1 MTTTTDTTSGAD
13 TAPSVQ
19 RLAQQQSFWE
29 RTNKA
34 TLVMAGV
41 TLAVFVFFAVADDAF
56 LTFANLSNLATQI
69 GPVLIVGVAMT
80 FVITA
85 GQIDLSVGSIVA
97 FVAAISAQLLVNG
110 WDSSLVMVAALLM
123 GLGWGLVNGW
133 FTAYQGIPAFIVTLA
148 TLSVVRGLALFQTGG
163 FSVPIASTTFVA
175 KLGTARWLG
184 FSATAWIA
192 LVMVV
197 LGVVLLHH
205 TRFGQYVIGIGA
217 ASESVRRAGVNVK
230 LVTMA
235 ALGFSGLAA
244 GLAGLLIAARLGSG
258 SANSAQGFELTVI
271 AAVVL
276 GGTSLFGGRGTVVG
290 TLIGA
295 LLTQLIANGL
305 TLLSVSPYLTPIIT
319 GTVLVLVV
327 WINLRGK
334 DLGYLVQRLTRRT

>member
-1 MTTTTDTTSGAD
+1 MSTTTE
-13 TAPSVQ
+13 TAPAPTAA
-19 RLAQQQSFWE
+19 RLAQQRSFWE

-34 TLVMAGV
+34 TLVMAAV
-41 TLAVFVFFAVADDAF
+41 TLGVFVFFAVADENF
-56 LTFANLSNLATQI
+56 LTFANISNLATQV

-97 FVAAISAQLLVNG
+97 FTAAISAQLLGAG
-110 WDSSLVMVAALLM
+110 WDSSLVLLAGLAM

-148 TLSVVRGLALFQTGG
+148 TLSVVRGLALFQTEG
-163 FSVPIASTTFVA
+163 FSVPIASTTFFA
-175 KLGTARWLG
+175 RLGTARWLG
-184 FSATAWIA
+184 FSATAWIS
-192 LVMVV
+192 LVVVV

-217 ASESVRRAGVNVK
+217 ASESVRRAGVDVRR
-230 LVTMA
+230 VTMA

-276 GGTSLFGGRGTVVG
+276 GGTSLLGGRGTIVG
-290 TLIGA
+290 TVIGA
-295 LLTQLIANGL
+295 VLTGIIANGL

-319 GTVLVLVV
+319 GAVLVLVV
-327 WINLRGK
+327 WINLRGR
-334 DLGYLVQRLTRRT
+334 DLGFLLTRLTRRT